1 MSEKQNDLTKSVN
14 GTAWL
19 TIATVVDYAL
29 NLVVTYVLARLL
41 SPSDYGIVAAITTL
55 VGFADIF
62 WQLGVG
68 TAVVQKRILSSEDIS
83 TGHYINGAL
92 GIAVFAVISVF
103 SSFWQDVFSIESRSM
118 LCTYSIIFIIQGFM
132 AIPQAKLQRECNFKA
147 LSFSKILGFISYT
160 IFVIL
165 FALME
170 FGPWALIF
178 GALVKE
184 STRMIYM
191 QIASKISWKIRL
203 SKNSAREL
211 LFFGGGL
218 TIGKLFNYVATN
230 GDYFVINKTL
240 GSVELGTYNKA
251 YNLLMYPANLVGNMI
266 EQVLFPIFSRN
277 QDNKEKIRKA
287 YISGNSLIAVV
298 TIPISIVSY
307 MVASDLILFFLG
319 ENWVSAIL
327 PFKIMIVGL
336 FFRTA
341 YKLSN
346 TLIKAVGRV
355 YLNSFIQLVYAI
367 MVVCGAYFGHYYGLK
382 GVALGVTIAFTTNY
396 FLQFLFC
403 AYCIRLDIKKFLLE
417 MAFPISIGIFTSF
430 VVFFISKLWINIS
443 NHFAVCCIC
452 TIVTFLVYYI
462 LFAALFRAFAS
473 DEMKYILGRF
483 IDIFAKKIGKK

>member
-1 MSEKQNDLTKSVN
+1 M
-14 GTAWL
+14 
-19 TIATVVDYAL
+19 
-29 NLVVTYVLARLL
+29 
-41 SPSDYGIVAAITTL
+41 
-55 VGFADIF
+55 
-62 WQLGVG
+62 
-68 TAVVQKRILSSEDIS
+68 
-83 TGHYINGAL
+83 
-92 GIAVFAVISVF
+92 
-103 SSFWQDVFSIESRSM
+103 
-118 LCTYSIIFIIQGFM
+118 
-132 AIPQAKLQRECNFKA
+132 
-147 LSFSKILGFISYT
+147 
-160 IFVIL
+160 
-165 FALME
+165 
-170 FGPWALIF
+170 
-178 GALVKE
+178 
-184 STRMIYM
+184 
-191 QIASKISWKIRL
+191 
-203 SKNSAREL
+203 

-355 YLNSFIQLVYAI
+355 YLNS
-367 MVVCGAYFGHYYGLK
+367 
-382 GVALGVTIAFTTNY
+382 
-396 FLQFLFC
+396 LF
-403 AYCIRLDIKKFLLE
+403 
-417 MAFPISIGIFTSF
+417 
-430 VVFFISKLWINIS
+430 N
-443 NHFAVCCIC
+443 
-452 TIVTFLVYYI
+452 
-462 LFAALFRAFAS
+462 
-473 DEMKYILGRF
+473 
-483 IDIFAKKIGKK
+483 